1 MKPLYA
7 DNRAYK
13 FLKKYV
19 DTITRLSYSKI
30 RVRNLSELP
39 KDGAVLI
46 APNHCN
52 ALMDPLVIL
61 QTGKRPIVFGAR
73 ADAFTPVFRKALRF
87 LKIVPMIR
95 VRDGLRNVVK
105 NRETMAEI
113 IEVLRNGVPFC
124 MFCEGTHR
132 TSHSLLP
139 LTKGIFRTAFEAD
152 AAYGKEIPVYIVP
165 VGIEYGD
172 YFRYRSSCV
181 ISFGTP
187 INVSDFVRERPGV
200 SENDIYL
207 ALREELAGRMKSL
220 ITYIPS
226 DEDYDAKWVCVKAMT
241 ASKGLKDPEKML
253 DENRKNAAY
262 LEKIEDRSIF
272 HEALQFER
280 LRKKNKISF
289 MSLGRKTDPARLILK
304 CVFAIIRLPFMAYC
318 GLVALPAM
326 LTAEIISRKAEDKAF
341 CNTARLACALGM
353 IPVTLIILA
362 AVFFTSLRWHVAAI
376 MFIIAIPSYW
386 LTYGYI
392 DFIRITI
399 SDIRLA
405 FNKSIRNGFDELLNR
420 ILTNINRQH
429 NP

>member
-7 DNRAYK
+7 KDRTYQ

-19 DTITRLSYSKI
+19 DAVTRLSYSKI
-30 RVRNLSELP
+30 RVRNLPALP
-39 KDGAVLI
+39 KDCAVLI

-87 LKIVPMIR
+87 LKIVPMVR

-152 AAYGKEIPVYIVP
+152 AAYGKEMPVYIAP

-181 ISFGTP
+181 ISFGEP
-187 INVSDFVRERPGV
+187 INVSSFVRERPGV
-200 SENDIYL
+200 PENDIYL

-226 DEDYDAKWVCVKAMT
+226 DEDYDAKWVCVKVMT

-253 DENRKNAAY
+253 DENRKNAAC
-262 LEKIEDRSIF
+262 LEKIEDRNIF

-280 LRKKNKISF
+280 LRKDSRVSF
-289 MSLGRKTDPARLILK
+289 RSFGKKPGPVRIILK
-304 CVFAIIRLPFMAYC
+304 CLSTLIILPYIIYC
-318 GLVALPAM
+318 AAASLPA
-326 LTAEIISRKAEDKAF
+326 LGAAEILRMKVEDKAF
-341 CNTARLACALGM
+341 CNTARIGCALG
-353 IPVTLIILA
+353 IVPLTLIVIAIIFFSLLNWKLALILTA
-362 AVFFTSLRWHVAAI
+362 A
-376 MFIIAIPSYW
+376 AIPSFW
-386 LTYGYI
+386 ITYDYAEYVRTI
-392 DFIRITI
+392 I

-405 FNKSIRNGFDELLNR
+405 MNRTLRERFDSLRNK
-420 ILTNINRQH
+420 LTNN
-429 NP
+429 N